1 MWAKLHKITLKEV
14 KDVMREPTGPCLCGD
29 PYCPSCGNPAQAQM
43 EEAIEKLEEEII
55 AHGLDALEF
64 ALFKKTGF
72 ETVINLRAAF
82 AIREK
87 EMVEAHR
94 EEIDQLKREIEDL
107 TGDLIE
113 AHTLAKDRGY

>member
-1 MWAKLHKITLKEV
+1 MK
-14 KDVMREPTGPCLCGD
+14 GPCLCGD
-29 PYCPSCGNPAQAQM
+29 PYCPSCGNPAQAEM
-43 EEAIEKLEEEII
+43 EEAIEKLSEEII

-87 EMVEAHR
+87 EMAEAHK
-94 EEIDQLKREIEDL
+94 EHIDQLKSEIEDL
-107 TGDLIE
+107 TDQLAE
-113 AHTLAKDRGY
+113 AHTMLEERGAKL